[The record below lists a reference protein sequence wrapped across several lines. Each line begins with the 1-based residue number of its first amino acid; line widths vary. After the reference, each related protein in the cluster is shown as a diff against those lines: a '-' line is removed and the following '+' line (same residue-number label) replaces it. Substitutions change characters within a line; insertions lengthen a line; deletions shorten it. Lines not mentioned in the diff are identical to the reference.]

1 MRISIMKWFLYAVSL
16 LWISAGCCMILY
28 TRETKNVMERFLLQ
42 IDRRILSIL
51 PFIAGILF
59 MLAASASSNP
69 WFIRFLGFMGVAKGV
84 FIFFDPNNLYDRVKN
99 WYINSISDQTRRLW
113 GVIALVL
120 GTAVL
125 SWIQ

>member
-28 TRETKNVMERFLLQ
+28 TRETRNVMERFLLQ

-69 WFIRFLGFMGVAKGV
+69 WFIRFLGLMGVAKGV
-84 FIFFDPNNLYDRVKN
+84 FIFFNPNNLYDRVNN
-99 WYINSISDQTRRLW
+99 WYLNSISDQTRRLW

>member
-28 TRETKNVMERFLLQ
+28 TRETRNVMERFLLQ

-51 PFIAGILF
+51 PIIAGILF
-59 MLAASASSNP
+59 ILAASASLNP
-69 WFIRFLGFMGVAKGV
+69 SFIRFLGFMGVAKGV
-84 FIFFDPNNLYDRVKN
+84 FIFFAPNNLYDQVNN
-99 WYINSISDQTRRLW
+99 WYLNSISDQTRRLW